1 VALTVDLDDEA
12 LRQGVFIAAGIAV
25 PAALIGLLFVDDA
38 TGASNDGWT
47 VLFPLLVLAG
57 LVLGAGCAAWVQRRG
72 APLTHGIATALIVFV
87 GVQLIG
93 IARRVISNES
103 INWGR
108 VASSLL
114 LSLLAGTIGGLL
126 GGWLAGR
133 MPATRAGTDDTGTDD
148 TDSDDRRR
156 LD

>member
-1 VALTVDLDDEA
+1 MALTIDLDREA

-25 PAALIGLLFVDDA
+25 PAALVGLLFVDDA
-38 TGASNDGWT
+38 PGASNDGWT
-47 VLFPLLVLAG
+47 VLFPVLVLAG
-57 LVLGAGCAAWVQRRG
+57 LVLGAGCAAWVQRSG

-87 GVQLIG
+87 GVQMIG
-93 IARRVISNES
+93 IARRTISNET

-133 MPATRAGTDDTGTDD
+133 MPATRPGTQTGQITDDQR
-148 TDSDDRRR
+148 SDD
-156 LD
+156 